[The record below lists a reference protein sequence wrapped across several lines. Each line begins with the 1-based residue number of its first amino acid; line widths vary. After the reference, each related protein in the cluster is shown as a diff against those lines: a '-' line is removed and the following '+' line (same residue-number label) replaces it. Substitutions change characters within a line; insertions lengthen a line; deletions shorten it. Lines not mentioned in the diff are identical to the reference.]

1 MSAVVTFKDE
11 LTINELHENVN
22 TLRDAFLKWDEVK
35 VDITNVKKIDTAA
48 IQMLIA
54 AKRECQERGKSLC
67 FMTSEEVDRVLLL
80 MGIQL

>member
-1 MSAVVTFKDE
+1 MSAVITFNNE
-11 LTINELHENVN
+11 LTIDELYKNVN
-22 TLRDAFLKWDEVK
+22 ILRDAFLKWDEVK

-54 AKRECQERGKSLC
+54 AKKECQECGKNLS